1 MSTRRRGRGR
11 SGRPLLVVLAL
22 LGLLWMHGLGTHGT
36 VEPAGAADTVTH
48 AAHQEPAAA
57 AEDHGDEGDHGGAG
71 DHGGHVTAVGLCL
84 ALLLVAVLLTGRW
97 RRGLLLRL
105 RGATGTLA
113 TGLAP
118 PAPRTRPPDLV
129 ALGVCRC

>member
-1 MSTRRRGRGR
+1 MGTARRGGGR
-11 SGRPLLVVLAL
+11 CWRPLLVVLAL

-36 VEPAGAADTVTH
+36 VEPAAAADSVTH
-48 AAHQEPAAA
+48 AAHQDPAAS
-57 AEDHGDEGDHGGAG
+57 EEDHGGAG
-71 DHGGHVTAVGLCL
+71 DHGGHVMAVGLCL
-84 ALLLVAVLLTGRW
+84 ALLLAAVLLTGRW

-105 RGATGTLA
+105 RDLTRTLS

-118 PAPRTRPPDLV
+118 PAPRARPPDLV